1 MNSSSLVQTRRLLAQ
16 GLQAGVYPAPPFKST
31 NPQTVR
37 FFIKVF
43 TSEMP
48 SGKDLPPSIQRALA
62 ESTEADKEE
71 LRRKM
76 TKDVRGLFLRGKW
89 ECVVV

>member
-1 MNSSSLVQTRRLLAQ
+1 
-16 GLQAGVYPAPPFKST
+16 
-31 NPQTVR
+31 
-37 FFIKVF
+37 
-43 TSEMP
+43 MP